1 MSESKT
7 PQNDKSKKSRSFGSF
22 AAFLFLL
29 VALLLVL
36 GGNSI
41 MRTREELS
49 QDAYEWKLY
58 TGQIDTI
65 WPMFGVANQ
74 LLGCIALAV
83 ATTILFAQGKARYT
97 WVTIVPFLFL
107 ATNTLYGGFLNI
119 RDNFYPK
126 ALSAVPA
133 VSSQGWV
140 LTICT
145 AIMMVLAIIVLV
157 SAFAR
162 WASLVSSGGE
172 PVPAES

>member
-1 MSESKT
+1 MPVRTLIQYASVST
-7 PQNDKSKKSRSFGSF
+7 P
-22 AAFLFLL
+22 
-29 VALLLVL
+29 
-36 GGNSI
+36 
-41 MRTREELS
+41 MRRC
-49 QDAYEWKLY
+49 
-58 TGQIDTI
+58 TG
-65 WPMFGVANQ
+65 
-74 LLGCIALAV
+74 
-83 ATTILFAQGKARYT
+83 
-97 WVTIVPFLFL
+97 WVTIAPFLFL

-133 VSSQGWV
+133 VSTQGWV

-162 WASLVSSGGE
+162 WSSLVSSGGE